1 MTDTTDSFFLHSR
14 SLFTFSPNFHLELP
28 LIYARV
34 FAKLRTLLNK
44 GAIVMNFVKRAWLN
58 LRFKKG
64 RTALLI
70 LVTSAIM
77 LFVLAGLLIKS
88 AATTATQQAKD
99 SVGATLT
106 LSANR
111 EAAFKKMRSTTSTTS
126 GKPAM
131 PKLTTSPVK
140 LSTAKQI
147 ASLSGVSSYSATVS
161 TSANAKG
168 FDAIETSSSSSG
180 FGGKMPGGTSSSSG
194 DITVSGVTSTASNAN
209 FSDGTYIITSGRGL
223 KASDADTK
231 NVVIETNLAKSNS
244 LKVGST
250 IELKSTTGSKS
261 TYTLKVVGIYK
272 AKSSATASMGPG
284 QSDPANTVFT
294 GTTFANTLKGSKYAG
309 TADSVTFN
317 VSTPAKVSS
326 VKAQAKKLINTSK
339 YSINSDDASYQ
350 MVKASMK
357 SVTGFAN
364 KIVWLVVIAGTIILA
379 FIVIL
384 MIRERRYEIGVLL
397 SLGESRMKIIA
408 QFFVELLVVLVIGVG
423 VAGIGGK
430 FVGDKLAQQIV
441 STQTT
446 TTSTTSQMGGM
457 PGGSG
462 NVQGGAPSGQM
473 GNRANAMATQKQK
486 QTKLSTQVTPQAI
499 LLLIAV
505 GLVIIFIAILVGAG
519 GILRLQPKKVL
530 IG

>member
-1 MTDTTDSFFLHSR
+1 
-14 SLFTFSPNFHLELP
+14 
-28 LIYARV
+28 
-34 FAKLRTLLNK
+34 
-44 GAIVMNFVKRAWLN
+44 MNFVKRAWLN

-111 EAAFKKMRSTTSTTS
+111 DAAFKKMRSSTSTTS
-126 GKPAM
+126 GKPSM

-147 ASLSGVSSYSATVS
+147 AALSGVSSYSATVS

-168 FDAIETSSSSSG
+168 FDAIETSSSSSSFG
-180 FGGKMPGGTSSSSG
+180 GGKMPGGTSSSSG
-194 DITVSGVTSTASNAN
+194 DITVSGVTSTASNSN
-209 FSDGTYIITSGRGL
+209 FSEGTYTITTGRGL
-223 KASDADTK
+223 KASDANTK
-231 NVVIETNLAKSNS
+231 NVVIETSLAKSNS

-250 IELKSTTGSKS
+250 IKLKATTGSKS

-309 TADSVTFN
+309 TADSVAFN
-317 VSTPAKVSS
+317 VSTPSKVSS

-379 FIVIL
+379 LIVIL

-423 VAGIGGK
+423 VAGVGGK

-446 TTSTTSQMGGM
+446 TTSSTSQMGGM

-462 NVQGGAPSGQM
+462 NSQGGAPGGQAM
-473 GNRANAMATQKQK
+473 GNKSQTMATQQQK

-499 LLLIAV
+499 LLLIGV

>member
-14 SLFTFSPNFHLELP
+14 SLFTFSPSFHLELP

-34 FAKLRTLLNK
+34 FAKLKILLNK

-88 AATTATQQAKD
+88 AATTATQKAKD

-126 GKPAM
+126 GKPTM

-168 FDAIETSSSSSG
+168 FDAIETSSSSSSG
-180 FGGKMPGGTSSSSG
+180 FGGKMPGGTSASSG

-209 FSDGTYIITSGRGL
+209 FSDGTYTITSGRGL

-250 IELKSTTGSKS
+250 IKLKSTTGSKS
-261 TYTLKVVGIYK
+261 IYTLKVVGIYK

-294 GTTFANTLKGSKYAG
+294 GTAFANTLKGSKYAG

-317 VSTPAKVSS
+317 VSTPSKVSS

-350 MVKASMK
+350 IVKSSMK

-379 FIVIL
+379 LIVIL

-423 VAGIGGK
+423 VAGVGGK

-446 TTSTTSQMGGM
+446 TTSTTSQMSGT

-462 NVQGGAPSGQM
+462 NAQGARQVVKWAIVPMRWLHKNKRKPSCP
-473 GNRANAMATQKQK
+473 RKSHHK
-486 QTKLSTQVTPQAI
+486 PSCY
-499 LLLIAV
+499 
-505 GLVIIFIAILVGAG
+505 
-519 GILRLQPKKVL
+519 
-530 IG
+530 